1 MKLESVTAEIRPR
14 SDWEAVDLGLALV
27 RRDFWRCFCMWWLA
41 VALPAALAAWWLW
54 ERPLLWFLLFWW
66 MKPAGSRLVLFEL
79 GRRLFGERPRWRNS
93 LREIPRAWTR
103 RFFHRFLLGRLSP
116 WLPVTLAVDDLEGM
130 RGKTHRQR
138 CKQIA
143 RRGENTVLW
152 IYLIGDLAALW
163 FGIAILMLAG
173 IFIPDGQD
181 GAWQTAVQS
190 WDPSQP
196 FDIPLLVLRVVLAC
210 VMLAMSLT
218 DIFVTGAGFGIYLN
232 NRTWLE
238 GWDVEL
244 ALKRMAKR
252 IGGTVAVLMI
262 GMFCMMTPQSH
273 ASEKADA
280 ARLIEEIKADE
291 AFKVH
296 IVKER
301 IPKERDPKTPIDL
314 NLKWLGEG
322 ILWLLAAA
330 VIGLLVWL
338 LWINRDALKRRAI
351 AMESPGR
358 KSAVRVVMGMEVSPE
373 SLPDDIAAAVH
384 ALWRN
389 GHHREALG
397 LLYRASISRLLQS
410 GCVEIRESD
419 TEGDCLR
426 RVEKAG
432 GMAHPDYFHHVTRAW
447 TRMAYAG
454 QAPPDVEIDALCAGW
469 PFDERRTA

>member
-41 VALPAALAAWWLW
+41 VALPFVLAGWWLW
-54 ERPLLWFLLFWW
+54 DRPLLWFLAFWW
-66 MKPAGSRLVLFEL
+66 MRPAGSRLVLFEV
-79 GRRLFGERPRWRNS
+79 GRRLFGDRPRWRDS

-103 RFFHRFLLGRLSP
+103 RFFQRFLLGRLSP
-116 WLPVTLAVDDLEGM
+116 WLPVTLAVEDLEGL
-130 RGKTHRQR
+130 RGKAHRQR
-138 CKQIA
+138 CKQIS
-143 RRGENTVLW
+143 RRGESTVLW

-173 IFIPDGQD
+173 IFIPEGQD
-181 GAWQTAVQS
+181 GAWQTAVHS

-196 FDIPLLVLRVVLAC
+196 FDIPLLILRVVLVC

-218 DIFVTGAGFGIYLN
+218 DIFVTGTGFGIYLN

-244 ALKRMAKR
+244 ALKRMARR
-252 IGGTVAVLMI
+252 IGGTAAVLTI
-262 GMFCMMTPQSH
+262 GMLCMMTPQAY
-273 ASEKADA
+273 ASEKTDA
-280 ARLIEEIKADE
+280 ARLIEEVKADE

-296 IVKER
+296 TVKQR
-301 IPKERDPKTPIDL
+301 IPNERDAKDPIEL
-314 NLKWLGEG
+314 NLKWLGEW

-330 VIGLLVWL
+330 VICLLVWL

-351 AMESPGR
+351 AMEAANR
-358 KSAVRVVMGMEVSPE
+358 KSSVRVVMGMEVSPE
-373 SLPDDIAAAVH
+373 SLPDDIAAAVR
-384 ALWRN
+384 ALWHN

-426 RVEKAG
+426 RVQKAG
-432 GMAHPDYFHHVTRAW
+432 GPAHPDYFRHVTRAW

-454 QAPPDVEIDALCAGW
+454 EVPADVEIDALCAGW
-469 PFDERRTA
+469 PFDERRAA